1 MFVLPPVILIRS
13 GTNIKEMAVPSVAI
27 AINHATADFTQ
38 NDGTLQPSAN
48 FSAPGWRWIGR
59 T

>member
-1 MFVLPPVILIRS
+1 MQPR
-13 GTNIKEMAVPSVAI
+13 TNTEEMAVPSVAI

-48 FSAPGWRWIGR
+48 FSAPGWQRIGR